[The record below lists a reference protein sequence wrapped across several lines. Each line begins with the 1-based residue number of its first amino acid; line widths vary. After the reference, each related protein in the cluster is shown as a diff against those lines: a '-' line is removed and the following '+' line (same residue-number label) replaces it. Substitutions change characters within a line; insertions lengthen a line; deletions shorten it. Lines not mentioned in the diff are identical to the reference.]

1 MPATASTMPTMSSR
15 SARLNVNLGVTL
27 YSLGR
32 RDEAKTEWESVL
44 AEEPGNKSCRMYLD
58 ILKG

>member
-1 MPATASTMPTMSSR
+1 VQEYQLVKQQSPKYVPAR
-15 SARLNVNLGVTL
+15 VNLGVTL

-32 RDEAKTEWESVL
+32 RDEAKVEWEAVL
-44 AEEPGNKSCRMYLD
+44 AEDPENKSCRMYLD